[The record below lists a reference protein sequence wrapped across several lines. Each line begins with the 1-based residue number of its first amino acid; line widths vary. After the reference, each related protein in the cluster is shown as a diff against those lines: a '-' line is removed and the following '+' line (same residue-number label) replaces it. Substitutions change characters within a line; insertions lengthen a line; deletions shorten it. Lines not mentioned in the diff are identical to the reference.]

1 MSVSAVPSSPVLVAV
16 PPPPP
21 PSSKTGGE
29 GKGGA
34 SAMKL
39 GLRMPSLRPSTPRID
54 EFAGLDR
61 LDRDELD
68 EDYVPPSRKRVA

>member
-1 MSVSAVPSSPVLVAV
+1 
-16 PPPPP
+16 
-21 PSSKTGGE
+21 
-29 GKGGA
+29 
-34 SAMKL
+34 MKL

-54 EFAGLDR
+54 EFAGLDH